1 MRSWETLHVNTIF
14 HPQTPHT
21 TSSSSPP
28 LLLVVQIILMSY
40 PTDDARHPPTRT
52 KLSST
57 TNTYPFIIIQQLPV
71 LATFTPALNAK
82 HSLEY
87 SLPSHPQTGSYNSMQ
102 TCWSTVGVQV
112 GPAEQDVVQELEAVC
127 TTSAGLLVGCFVL
140 VRSLRAA
147 EAEAESESADAIAVS
162 TWNMTMV
169 TVVEINTSAI
179 FMMPGIGML
188 YATNLN
194 TRMCGWWWRWVG
206 VCWSV
211 S

>member
-1 MRSWETLHVNTIF
+1 MWRIPWGNERQFWWQKWTMVTTCESVKSKTKATRRKRAVMVLTKIRFVQIATNKIWLTTKSMRSWETLHLNKIF

-102 TCWSTVGVQV
+102 TCCPDGVQV
-112 GPAEQDVVQELEAVC
+112 RPFEQDVVQELEAVC
-127 TTSAGLLVGCFVL
+127 TPPVGEL
-140 VRSLRAA
+140 
-147 EAEAESESADAIAVS
+147 
-162 TWNMTMV
+162 
-169 TVVEINTSAI
+169 
-179 FMMPGIGML
+179 
-188 YATNLN
+188 
-194 TRMCGWWWRWVG
+194 
-206 VCWSV
+206 
-211 S
+211 